1 MDIRQ
6 SCARTN
12 RHLFQL
18 LTSARQERC
27 ANMHSFQ
34 ELCANMHSLQEQ
46 SANMHSFSP
55 FFCAKITAGGCQ
67 QGGGTVQIDK
77 LAHQEKPSGKK
88 TGQCKKDEE
97 ARHEPLIKTF

>member
-1 MDIRQ
+1 
-6 SCARTN
+6 
-12 RHLFQL
+12 
-18 LTSARQERC
+18 
-27 ANMHSFQ
+27 
-34 ELCANMHSLQEQ
+34 MHSLQEQ

-88 TGQCKKDEE
+88 TGHCKKDEE
-97 ARHEPLIKTF
+97 ARHEILIKTF

>member
-1 MDIRQ
+1 MEIRQ

-34 ELCANMHSLQEQ
+34 ELC
-46 SANMHSFSP
+46 ANMHSFSP

-88 TGQCKKDEE
+88 TGKCKKSEE
-97 ARHEPLIKTF
+97 ARHEILIKTF